1 MQRNNKFT
9 IFFLFLAIVAF
20 VLFVVRLSYLSIE
33 YRKDSQYVTNVTLLE
48 RFDELL
54 LLLEKES
61 ISSAVYLGKQNEKYF
76 NDIQMSRN
84 LSDEKISILSKI
96 LSDKDG
102 YQDLKNSLQTIE
114 QTLAQVR
121 LEVNSFTQDYKRVLI
136 EEYNN
141 KIIYQTSESIQRLI
155 ANFSSEQNANLNKYY
170 ELTKMKENLYSE

>member
-84 LSDEKISILSKI
+84 L
-96 LSDKDG
+96 
-102 YQDLKNSLQTIE
+102 
-114 QTLAQVR
+114 
-121 LEVNSFTQDYKRVLI
+121 
-136 EEYNN
+136 
-141 KIIYQTSESIQRLI
+141 
-155 ANFSSEQNANLNKYY
+155 
-170 ELTKMKENLYSE
+170 